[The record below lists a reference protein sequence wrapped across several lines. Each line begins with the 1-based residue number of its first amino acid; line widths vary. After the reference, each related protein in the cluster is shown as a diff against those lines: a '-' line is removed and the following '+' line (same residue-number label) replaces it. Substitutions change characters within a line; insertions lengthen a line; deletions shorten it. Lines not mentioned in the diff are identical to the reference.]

1 MYHLSQAWISRFF
14 LQWLKNF
21 CFTVHAFVMHNKRL
35 NLNWCFAHFGEWI
48 RVQPFFFLAKIRNN
62 EIVDCFS
69 R

>member
-21 CFTVHAFVMHNKRL
+21 SFTVHAFVMHNKRL

-48 RVQPFFFLAKIRNN
+48 RVQTFFLAKIRNN